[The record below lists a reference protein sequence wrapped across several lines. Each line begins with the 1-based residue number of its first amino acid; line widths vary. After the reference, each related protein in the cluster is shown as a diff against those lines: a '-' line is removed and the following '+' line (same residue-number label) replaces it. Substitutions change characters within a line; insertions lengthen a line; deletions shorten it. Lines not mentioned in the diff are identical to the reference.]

1 MLPQCRTHAQFIN
14 DYIADHSVRH
24 VAAGDGAGSG
34 VADGGWEWCFDP
46 LKMQK
51 LGALANPSPK
61 LGAQAFD
68 QTRLSSSGDDNT
80 GTEPGNPLQY
90 LSVETVRALDLKLSF
105 VVGETSALMDAG
117 ILGYNR
123 LLLGDEIAIVEIRNA
138 AHHIMVDQP
147 LALVAAIETTLAEW
161 RRSVLAAPGGGRSL
175 PRNEERTMHSNFDV
189 HDVPKLKWSAGQHS
203 GPKSK
208 L

>member
-1 MLPQCRTHAQFIN
+1 
-14 DYIADHSVRH
+14 VRH

-51 LGALANPSPK
+51 LGELANPSPK
-61 LGAQAFD
+61 LGTQALD
-68 QTRLSSSGDDNT
+68 QTQAP
-80 GTEPGNPLQY
+80 EPGHFLEY
-90 LSVETVRALDLKLSF
+90 MSVEAVRALDLKLSF
-105 VVGETSALMDAG
+105 IVGETSAFMDAG

-161 RRSVLAAPGGGRSL
+161 RRSVLAVPGGGGSL
-175 PRNEERTMHSNFDV
+175 PRNEERTMHSNFDM

-203 GPKSK
+203 GLKSK

>member
-80 GTEPGNPLQY
+80 GTERIDYTYSAVWRFPNKE
-90 LSVETVRALDLKLSF
+90 LSDTLEAGAKAVGFLEYFDQVNFSGTMISPQAL
-105 VVGETSALMDAG
+105 
-117 ILGYNR
+117 N
-123 LLLGDEIAIVEIRNA
+123 
-138 AHHIMVDQP
+138 
-147 LALVAAIETTLAEW
+147 
-161 RRSVLAAPGGGRSL
+161 
-175 PRNEERTMHSNFDV
+175 
-189 HDVPKLKWSAGQHS
+189 QHMIN
-203 GPKSK
+203 